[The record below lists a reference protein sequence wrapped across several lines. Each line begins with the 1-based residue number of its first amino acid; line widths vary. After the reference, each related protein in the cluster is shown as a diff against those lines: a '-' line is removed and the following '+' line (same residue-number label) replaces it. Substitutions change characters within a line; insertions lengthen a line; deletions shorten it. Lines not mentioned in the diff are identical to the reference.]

1 MEDKCTCEDGHD
13 GHPCPYEVAVEDNDD
28 PDHCDCCPYCTEKCA
43 MEI

>member
-13 GHPCPYEVAVEDNDD
+13 GHTCPYEVAVEDND